1 MLRRPEY
8 RDTLCAHHIPNECRG
23 FVLDQTDLKEMHHF
37 KIKETSMRK
46 GRARPSRSDQITS
59 ASTASPNESSNVSVY
74 NFDKTANDNGL
85 KAKNVLMAMNV
96 LPSMCNSDKTTND
109 NGLKAKNVLAAMNV
123 LPSMCKN
130 GKIATN
136 ATNGKVQASAAT
148 STWCN
153 ADQLE
158 ISTKTKQVTT
168 NVHKSACN
176 AKDVKINISDSHAT
190 VHPSPFIKKGKTKSC
205 MKDVP
210 SVAHPRKSTPR
221 VKALAPPKDV
231 HLALGASIYARD
243 MDKTELN
250 PDEVHE
256 ASPPTRDMD
265 TSEVNQKDA
274 PLSARGMDKSTVVP
288 KEVRMASTKVSAI
301 GKSEVILKDVHVTS
315 DAPPSACDTD
325 KSEVNSKEVHNAAS
339 SSASTTDKT
348 SIIINAAHNAASS
361 SASTIDNTSII
372 PRVLPTNTNQKTT
385 MDTVDSQVTT
395 VESASSFA
403 IINTYASPVA
413 ETMRTC
419 VESAPA
425 SVAISD
431 GVTPYRISTITATA
445 SVQSAIDLKVLF
457 ANVKLVGTTSSAGI
471 VRCEYINENKEPV
484 VRGIEAVRRRPRR
497 RRARKIKRFEN
508 QATFLIRPS
517 SLTLDYTVNTK
528 VFHNGNVQMTGIKVY
543 EDGERCVEL
552 LVDAIK
558 EIQDRGFGIL
568 VAPKELR
575 CDNYIIRLINSDF
588 RVPFRISNP
597 TFQSM
602 MMLSNYMSIYEPCI
616 YQGLK
621 ILYFWNRDRN
631 GCCAC
636 GTYCYGKTC
645 KKITIAVFQSGSVII
660 TGATNLTMLD
670 NAYEFTKQLLLGNR
684 QKIEQKNLAAFV
696 ASSGKSHDIMKF
708 FGKVDPRVKL
718 VDRGKLPRK

>member
-1 MLRRPEY
+1 
-8 RDTLCAHHIPNECRG
+8 
-23 FVLDQTDLKEMHHF
+23 
-37 KIKETSMRK
+37 
-46 GRARPSRSDQITS
+46 
-59 ASTASPNESSNVSVY
+59 
-74 NFDKTANDNGL
+74 
-85 KAKNVLMAMNV
+85 
-96 LPSMCNSDKTTND
+96 
-109 NGLKAKNVLAAMNV
+109 
-123 LPSMCKN
+123 MCKN

-136 ATNGKVQASAAT
+136 ATNGQVQASAAT

-210 SVAHPRKSTPR
+210 SVAHPHKSTPR

-231 HLALGASIYARD
+231 HLALGASIYARN
-243 MDKTELN
+243 MDKTEVN

-256 ASPPTRDMD
+256 ASPPTRDID
-265 TSEVNQKDA
+265 PSDVNQKDA
-274 PLSARGMDKSTVVP
+274 PPSMCVMDKSTVVP
-288 KEVRMASTKVSAI
+288 KKVPPSARSMDKSVAATKDTRMASTKVSAI
-301 GKSEVILKDVHVTS
+301 GKSEVTLKDVHVTS
-315 DAPPSACDTD
+315 DAPPSTRSMDKSAAAPKDARTASTKVSAIGKSEVTLKDVHVTSDTPRSACDTD
-325 KSEVNSKEVHNAAS
+325 KSEVNSKEVHNATS

-348 SIIINAAHNAASS
+348 SIIINAVHNAASS

-425 SVAISD
+425 SVAVSD

-708 FGKVDPRVKL
+708 FGKADPRVKL